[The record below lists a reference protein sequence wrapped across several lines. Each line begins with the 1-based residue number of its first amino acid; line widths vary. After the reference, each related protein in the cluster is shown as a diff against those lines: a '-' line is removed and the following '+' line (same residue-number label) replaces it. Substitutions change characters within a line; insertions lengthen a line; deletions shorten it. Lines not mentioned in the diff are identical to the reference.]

1 MTEKK
6 ETGKESADNIK
17 AELNAVLMLNR
28 KRKAALEKI
37 SNSILKEKD
46 KKQNKPKNK

>member
-6 ETGKESADNIK
+6 ERREDSADNIK
-17 AELNAVLMLNR
+17 AELNALLMLNR

-37 SNSILKEKD
+37 LKYILQGK
-46 KKQNKPKNK
+46 KNKK